1 MHLVGRT
8 GSVVLFVVQVS
19 AKIAWLRLRDFC
31 SFVVKHFL
39 SIFFLQF
46 FLLFVAY
53 VTYILASVCYNK
65 SYLAKELIY
74 MS

>member
-1 MHLVGRT
+1 MPAGIIPARPAYLLR
-8 GSVVLFVVQVS
+8 VLVS

-39 SIFFLQF
+39 SIFFLQI

-53 VTYILASVCYNK
+53 VTDKLARVC
-65 SYLAKELIY
+65 
-74 MS
+74 

>member
-1 MHLVGRT
+1 MSADIIPAGPAYLVR
-8 GSVVLFVVQVS
+8 VIAV

-39 SIFFLQF
+39 SIFFLQI

-53 VTYILASVCYNK
+53 VIDKRAACMLK
-65 SYLAKELIY
+65 
-74 MS
+74 